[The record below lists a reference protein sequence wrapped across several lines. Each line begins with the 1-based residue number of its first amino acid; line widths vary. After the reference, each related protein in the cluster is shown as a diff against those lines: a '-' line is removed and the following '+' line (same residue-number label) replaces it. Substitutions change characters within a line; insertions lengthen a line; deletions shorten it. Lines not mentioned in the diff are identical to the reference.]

1 MTEKIFTKEDK
12 VYRLICELII
22 ECNKARYRLNL
33 TWKMKGKRKWLDLPN
48 YENRCMWKTETED
61 ILKYLTKEE
70 VIDTATEEY
79 LKYAPKEI
87 IKL

>member
-1 MTEKIFTKEDK
+1 MTEKIFEKEDK
-12 VYRLICELII
+12 VYKLICELII
-22 ECNKARYRLNL
+22 EYKMAYYRFKL
-33 TWKMKGKRKWLDLPN
+33 TWKMKRKRKWLDLPQYVN
-48 YENRCMWKTETED
+48 KYRWETNMED

-70 VIDTATEEY
+70 VIATATEEY

>member
-1 MTEKIFTKEDK
+1 MTEKIFEKEDK
-12 VYRLICELII
+12 VYRLVCELSIDYGRV
-22 ECNKARYRLNL
+22 NYRLKL

-48 YENRCMWKTETED
+48 YANKCRWETETED

-70 VIDTATEEY
+70 VIATATEEY

>member
-1 MTEKIFTKEDK
+1 MTEKIFKKEDK
-12 VYRLICELII
+12 IYRLTCELII
-22 ECNKARYRLNL
+22 EYNKVSYRLNL
-33 TWKMKGKRKWLDLPN
+33 TWRMKGKHRWWVLPG
-48 YENRCMWKTETED
+48 YENKYRWETDMED

-70 VIDTATEEY
+70 VIATATEEY